1 MPSLAVERVVLVRQQ
16 QLKLEVVQSW
26 TTSLDL
32 ATRE

>member
-1 MPSLAVERVVLVRQQ
+1 MPSLAVERVVLVRRQ
-16 QLKLEVVQSW
+16 QLKLEVVRSW